1 MIEDSIDWIWF
12 IKIRNNMIEYDRF
25 NKEEEKGYHN
35 HENKIKKDEEYF
47 HHALN
52 KII

>member
-1 MIEDSIDWIWF
+1 MIEFGLLKYEIIWQSTIDLVL
-12 IKIRNNMIEYDRF
+12 
-25 NKEEEKGYHN
+25 KEEEKGYHN

-47 HHALN
+47 HHASN